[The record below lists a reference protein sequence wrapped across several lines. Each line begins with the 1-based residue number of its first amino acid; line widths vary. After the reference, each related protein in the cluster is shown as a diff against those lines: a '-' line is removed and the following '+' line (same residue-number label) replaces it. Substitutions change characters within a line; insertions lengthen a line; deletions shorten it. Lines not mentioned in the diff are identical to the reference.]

1 MNHSK
6 TTVCLI
12 GWMIA
17 WAGCSNSM
25 QSSGQAAS
33 AAGSGG
39 SAGSSTSAGSSA
51 PGDATLVSLASGK
64 VQGDMIEDGVL
75 RFLKIP
81 YAKPPVAELRWKPP
95 VKADAWSGTRH
106 ETEFATGCPQNKSG
120 GSDASTSEDCLYL
133 NVWAP
138 NPKPSKA
145 PVMVWIHGGGDFA
158 GSAGDKVPTSQQLW
172 FDGKAFAQKHGIVVV
187 TFNYRLGPFGF
198 FAHPELTA
206 EGSNPGNQG
215 LLDQTMVLSWA
226 HDNIAAF
233 GGDPANVTIF
243 GESAGSANVCYHM
256 VSPKSRGLFQHAIS
270 ESGGCTVGLIE
281 QKTAEHAQTVQKFAK
296 ALGCEAAQG
305 QLACLRNKPVGDL
318 LANAMQPDPM
328 MGGNAGIPF
337 YVVVDGDKGFLPKP
351 AKALFDAGDVAH
363 VPYMLGSNSDEGTL
377 FLLSAKPP
385 SDDAGYAAELK
396 TRFGDSADKVLAM
409 YPVSKFGGD
418 YKAALARVIGDSGLV
433 CGTHDSARRAAKAGM
448 SVFMYNFN
456 VPWSL
461 LLSLGATHSSEISH
475 VFGLPLNPT
484 PDSQQI
490 ADEMNAYWARF
501 ATTGN
506 PNGPNAKTQWPSFA
520 PDASDSDQRLQL
532 DAAFQ
537 VIKDFRKDECA
548 LWRSIYDASAA
559 AP

>member
-1 MNHSK
+1 
-6 TTVCLI
+6 
-12 GWMIA
+12 
-17 WAGCSNSM
+17 
-25 QSSGQAAS
+25 
-33 AAGSGG
+33 
-39 SAGSSTSAGSSA
+39 
-51 PGDATLVSLASGK
+51 
-64 VQGDMIEDGVL
+64 MIEDGVL

-81 YAKPPVAELRWKPP
+81 YAKPPLGELRWKPP
-95 VKADAWSGTRH
+95 AKVDAWSGTRH
-106 ETEFATGCPQNKSG
+106 ETEFAAGCPQNKSG
-120 GSDASTSEDCLYL
+120 GSEASTSEDCLYL

-138 NPKPSKA
+138 TPKPSKA

-158 GSAGDKVPTSQQLW
+158 GSAGDKVPSSQQLW
-172 FDGKAFAQKHGIVVV
+172 FDGKVFAQKHGIVVV

-198 FAHPELTA
+198 FAHPELAA

-215 LLDQTMVLSWA
+215 LLDQNMVLAWA

-233 GGDPANVTIF
+233 GGDPTNVTIF
-243 GESAGSANVCYHM
+243 GESAGSANVCYHV

-281 QKTAEHAQTVQKFAK
+281 QKTSEAAQTIQTFAK
-296 ALGCEAAQG
+296 ALGCESAQG
-305 QLACLRNKPVGDL
+305 QLACLRAKPVADL

-351 AKALFDAGDVAH
+351 AKTLFDAGDVAK

-396 TRFGDSADKVLAM
+396 TRFGAAADKVAAM

-433 CGTHDSARRAAKAGM
+433 CGTHDSARRAAKAGLR
-448 SVFMYNFN
+448 VFMYNFN

-461 LLSLGATHSSEISH
+461 LPSLGAAHSSEISH
-475 VFGLPLNPT
+475 VFGLPFNPT
-484 PDSQQI
+484 PDSQQV
-490 ADEMNAYWARF
+490 ADQMNAYWARF
-501 ATTGN
+501 ATTGD
-506 PNGPNAKTQWPSFA
+506 PNGPNAKAQWPSFA

-537 VIKDFRKDECA
+537 VVKDFRKDECA
-548 LWRSIYDASAA
+548 LWRSIYEAGAA